1 MQPLNTHE
9 NRPLYGVLLGV
20 LAMLFASWVAGQF
33 A

>member
-1 MQPLNTHE
+1 MRPLNTHE

-20 LAMLFASWVAGQF
+20 LALFLASWAAGQF